1 MRVLIV
7 RLSSF
12 GDVVHTFPAVSDLV
26 AARPDIEIDWLVD
39 ESFSE
44 IAGLHPA
51 IGEVIGFA
59 ERRNRWPPGRWPAYL
74 KARRQLRNRLRARS
88 YDLVVD
94 LQGLM
99 KSTLVARLGAAPI
112 TGYDPKSIR
121 EPIAS
126 RFYGRKISVAKNLHA
141 VERNRALLSSAIGY
155 DIGAAAG
162 TFGIAI
168 DQSQIPAGLTEP
180 YCMFF
185 HSASWPSKLWSED
198 NWRALVTHLAAGQ
211 IKIVLPW
218 GNDEEK
224 KRAERIAAENNR
236 VLVMPYRLEGAE
248 LATAIGG
255 ARCVIGLDTGLMH
268 LATALGVPGIWLF
281 GPTDPGLTGPYGP
294 NQTIVS
300 STNPNAPCRTRDC
313 AHGPGGRTCM
323 DMIDLDRLAE
333 VLDAQLANARS

>member
-12 GDVVHTFPAVSDLV
+12 GDVVHTFPAVTDL
-26 AARPDIEIDWLVD
+26 ATARPDINIDWLVD
-39 ESFSE
+39 ESFGE
-44 IAGLHPA
+44 IARLHPA

-59 ERRNRWPPGRWPAYL
+59 ERRNRWPPRRWPAYIN
-74 KARRQLRNRLRARS
+74 ARPQLRKKLRDRR

-99 KSTLVARLGAAPI
+99 KSAIVARLAAAPV

-121 EPIAS
+121 EPMAS
-126 RFYGRKISVAKNLHA
+126 RIYGRKISIAKNLHA
-141 VERNRALLSSAIGY
+141 VERNRALLAAATGY

-162 TFGIAI
+162 AFGIAI
-168 DQSQIPAGLTEP
+168 DNPQTLASLTEP
-180 YCMFF
+180 YCLFL

-211 IKIVLPW
+211 INVVLPW
-218 GNDEEK
+218 GNDKEK
-224 KRAERIAAENNR
+224 ERAERIAAENSR
-236 VLVMPYRLEGAE
+236 VLVMPHRLEGTE
-248 LATAIGG
+248 LAAAIGG

-294 NQTIVS
+294 SQTIVP
-300 STNPNAPCRTRDC
+300 STNPHAPCRTRDC
-313 AHGPGGRTCM
+313 AHGPEGRTCM
-323 DMIDLDRLAE
+323 DMIDLKRVAE
-333 VLDAQLANARS
+333 AVDAQLAIA